1 MMSTDVVVA
10 LASTVLMTAVAIY
23 AICDVRNEAKKML
36 KLGRNL
42 AYLKIKNDMVWEFIE
57 PTESAH
63 TPEIAKGLHEFGLL
77 AQALNPEL
85 TPDTIKS
92 AVENEALEFAEE
104 LVKSGRATWKS
115 DLDLERVR
123 KAIGS
128 WRTEK
133 NVERVKKITGETK
146 TLS

>member
-1 MMSTDVVVA
+1 MSTDVVIA
-10 LASTVLMTAVAIY
+10 LASTVFTTAVAIY

-36 KLGRNL
+36 KLGRDL
-42 AYLKIKNDMVWEFIE
+42 AYLKIKNGIVWEFIE

-85 TPDTIKS
+85 TPDAMKS

-115 DLDLERVR
+115 GLDLERVQ

-128 WRTEK
+128 WRAEK
-133 NVERVKKITGETK
+133 LVERAKKITGQTK
-146 TLS
+146 TRW